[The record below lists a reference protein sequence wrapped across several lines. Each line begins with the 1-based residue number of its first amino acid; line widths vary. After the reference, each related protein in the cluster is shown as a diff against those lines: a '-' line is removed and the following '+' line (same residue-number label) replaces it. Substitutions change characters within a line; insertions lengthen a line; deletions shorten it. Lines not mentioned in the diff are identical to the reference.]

1 LIRTIAHPNW
11 VWRSIFWPMFLP
23 CPSRDNGNRISEF
36 PEGCALA
43 SSPRVGKMNEKA
55 LCNSRYDHLQGC
67 GMANLAKTMPFACCP
82 PAFVRSHGGGLF
94 SPQTSQKQ
102 LFLRKQVGAPKWIPC

>member
-1 LIRTIAHPNW
+1 MI
-11 VWRSIFWPMFLP
+11 LP
-23 CPSRDNGNRISEF
+23 CPSRDNGNQISEF
-36 PEGCALA
+36 PEDGAPA
-43 SSPRVGKMNEKA
+43 FSPRVEMSEKA
-55 LCNSRYDHLQGC
+55 LYNSRYGHLPGC

-82 PAFVRSHGGGLF
+82 PAFVRSHGDGLF